1 MELVAF
7 PLGSRIPDAAA
18 LRARVET
25 ALAPLLAG
33 TQARVA
39 ISLRLAD
46 GKVVLE
52 REAERVQPSASII
65 KLPILFTLLEQVAQ
79 GHSA

>member
-33 TQARVA
+33 TQLFSWFAVA
-39 ISLRLAD
+39 CGVLAVVVLVQRSLR
-46 GKVVLE
+46 
-52 REAERVQPSASII
+52 
-65 KLPILFTLLEQVAQ
+65 
-79 GHSA
+79 

>member
-7 PLGSRIPDAAA
+7 PLGNRIPDAAA

-52 REAERVQPSASII
+52 R
-65 KLPILFTLLEQVAQ
+65 
-79 GHSA
+79 